1 MTYDIQEYLLDRANI
16 HDTITKLCHAYD
28 TNSPAQLT
36 SDVYTPRIRLDYAAF
51 FGADAPTAADAADWA
66 RSAVGALDG
75 MTATQHLLAGIV
87 AELPQPSTSSSS
99 ERPETCR
106 ATANVMASLVR
117 EGARGGALMQNG
129 GYYEFELMRVREL
142 EEQGKNPWRISF
154 HKAVPT

>member
-1 MTYDIQEYLLDRANI
+1 
-16 HDTITKLCHAYD
+16 
-28 TNSPAQLT
+28 
-36 SDVYTPRIRLDYAAF
+36 
-51 FGADAPTAADAADWA
+51 
-66 RSAVGALDG
+66 SAVGALDG